1 MLLISVCTKRCNH
14 PSTLLSECKKTP
26 KNCNAHKRK
35 KPVSMCI
42 LPRGI
47 QGTVIPDV
55 ELSLLVIRLG
65 RGHSQMVNGRP
76 GAGLAVAD
84 GQESVFLSPGEQAE
98 FQRVYFFSLTVLN
111 RNSVLNIEEFS
122 SMNKIFTSLKFS

>member
-1 MLLISVCTKRCNH
+1 MCVQKEAITPQPCFLNAKK
-14 PSTLLSECKKTP
+14 PS

-35 KPVSMCI
+35 KPVSMCL

-47 QGTVIPDV
+47 QGIVIPDV
-55 ELSLLVIRLG
+55 ELSLLVVRLR
-65 RGHSQMVNGRP
+65 RGHSQMVNGRL
-76 GAGLAVAD
+76 GAGLTVAH
-84 GQESVFLSPGEQAE
+84 GQENVFLNPGEQAE
-98 FQRVYFFSLTVLN
+98 LQWVYFFSFTVLN

>member
-1 MLLISVCTKRCNH
+1 
-14 PSTLLSECKKTP
+14 
-26 KNCNAHKRK
+26 
-35 KPVSMCI
+35 MCI

-98 FQRVYFFSLTVLN
+98 LQWVYFFSLTVLN